1 MYRYPIIPESIVVH
15 LGNPDSNARNI
26 RVNFVEYIKNV
37 ASGELYPNW
46 PEKALRA
53 NILAIIS
60 FALNRVYTEWYR
72 ARGYNFDITSS
83 SAADQSF
90 QEGRQFFDRIYVIVD
105 EIFNNYIVRDGQV
118 QPLFASYCDGRNTT
132 CSGLSQWGSVTDA
145 NNGLDPLAILKKYY
159 GNNIKI
165 VTGEVE
171 PLRNSFPGKNL
182 VLGDALDDIRLLKI
196 ELNRIGQNYPAIP
209 SIINDTIF
217 YDKELEDA
225 VKVFQKTFSLPVTGE
240 VNSATWYKI
249 KYYYNA
255 VKKISSIYSEG
266 VKLSEVELKYPK
278 ELKIGSSGIGVVEL
292 NYYMN
297 AIACY
302 DDSFVMLDG
311 DTFSKETENNIKT
324 FQRKYGLVVNGEV
337 DVTTW
342 NRIRE
347 VYMSYIKTV
356 PKNCMYNLNEFYS
369 GRYMSIGMSGE
380 DVLNLQK
387 FLYLI
392 CESTH
397 EIPGVKVNK
406 EYDSLTEQS
415 IKYLQKKFNLNVTG
429 VVNATTWKAIIE
441 YQKKISTLN

>member
-1 MYRYPIIPESIVVH
+1 VYKYPIIPDSIIVH
-15 LGNPDSNARNI
+15 LGSPDSSARNI
-26 RVNFVEYIKNV
+26 RVNFIEYIKNV

-46 PEKALRA
+46 PVEALRA

-60 FALNRVYTEWYR
+60 FTLNRVYTEWYR

-83 SAADQSF
+83 SAYDQSF

-105 EIFNNYIVRDGQV
+105 EIFNKYIVRDGQV

-132 CSGLSQWGSVTDA
+132 CSGLSQWGSVADA
-145 NNGLDPLAILKKYY
+145 NNGLNALSILKKYY
-159 GNNIKI
+159 GNNIRI
-165 VTGEVE
+165 VEGEVE
-171 PLRNSFPGKNL
+171 SLKNSFPGKTL

-196 ELNRIGQNYPAIP
+196 QLNRIGQNYPAIP
-209 SIINDTIF
+209 VIINDTIF

-278 ELKIGSSGIGVVEL
+278 ELKLGSTGIGVLEL
-292 NYYMN
+292 NYYLN

-302 DDSFVMLDG
+302 DTIFIPVNG
-311 DTFSKETENNIKT
+311 DTFSTDTESNILT
-324 FQRKYGLVVNGEV
+324 FQEKYKIPETGEV
-337 DVTTW
+337 DITTW
-342 NRIRE
+342 NKIRE

-356 PKNCMYNLNEFYS
+356 PKNCIYNLNEFYS
-369 GRYMSIGMSGE
+369 GRYMSLGMSGE

-397 EIPGVKVNK
+397 EIPGVRVNR

-415 IKYLQKKFNLNVTG
+415 IKYLQKKFNLNETG
-429 VVNATTWKAIIE
+429 VVNATTWKAIVE
-441 YQKKISTLN
+441 YKKRLAL